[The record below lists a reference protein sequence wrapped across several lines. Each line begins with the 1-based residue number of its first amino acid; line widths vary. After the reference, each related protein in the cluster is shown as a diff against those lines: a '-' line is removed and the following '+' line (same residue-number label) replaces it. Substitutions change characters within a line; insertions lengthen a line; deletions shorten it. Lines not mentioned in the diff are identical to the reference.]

1 MVCAASCAI
10 ATVFIVAMIFT
21 MYGSDKT
28 DAIQNFKRI
37 LTSQQAA
44 IYQKITNERRQI
56 YYVGFG
62 LGLLLSVIFLVWNNM
77 SRAGSRRLGR
87 CSTICIVGA
96 ITFTTNYF
104 YYMLSP
110 KSDWMILHIEGD
122 TQKKAW
128 LHIYKKMQY
137 NYHLGALLGLV
148 GALFIGNVFC
158 K

>member
-10 ATVFIVAMIFT
+10 ATVFIVAMVFT

-28 DAIQNFKRI
+28 DAIQSFKRI
-37 LTSQQAA
+37 LTPQQNE
-44 IYQKITNERRQI
+44 IYAKITNERRQI

-62 LGLLLSVIFLVWNNM
+62 LGLLLSFIFLAWNSM

-137 NYHLGALLGLV
+137 NYQLGALLGLV

>member
-1 MVCAASCAI
+1 
-10 ATVFIVAMIFT
+10 
-21 MYGSDKT
+21 
-28 DAIQNFKRI
+28 
-37 LTSQQAA
+37 
-44 IYQKITNERRQI
+44 
-56 YYVGFG
+56 
-62 LGLLLSVIFLVWNNM
+62 M
-77 SRAGSRRLGR
+77 SRTGTRRLGR

-104 YYMLSP
+104 YYMLAP

-128 LHIYKKMQY
+128 LHIYKKMQHS
-137 NYHLGALLGLV
+137 YHLGAVLGLV

>member
-56 YYVGFG
+56 YFVGFG

-137 NYHLGALLGLV
+137 N
-148 GALFIGNVFC
+148 
-158 K
+158 